1 MKRAVNLN
9 QEIEP
14 QIHVNL
20 HTLEAYADKYFR
32 SKKSTAWHYEATE
45 IKGPLLHRFDGQA
58 ELSAK
63 AIQMFRA
70 LTVYSKMTPQER
82 KKIQQSDLDSIFD
95 YAFEKNVSNEKV
107 DVDGNVFGIL
117 ESIERRIILSIN

>member
-20 HTLEAYADKYFR
+20 HTLQTYAEKYFR

-58 ELSAK
+58 ETSAK
-63 AIQMFRA
+63 AIQMFRMITNYA
-70 LTVYSKMTPQER
+70 KMSPQER
-82 KKIQQSDLDSIFD
+82 KKIQQTDLDSIFD
-95 YAFEKNVSNEKV
+95 YAFEKNVSKK
-107 DVDGNVFGIL
+107 I
-117 ESIERRIILSIN
+117 RY